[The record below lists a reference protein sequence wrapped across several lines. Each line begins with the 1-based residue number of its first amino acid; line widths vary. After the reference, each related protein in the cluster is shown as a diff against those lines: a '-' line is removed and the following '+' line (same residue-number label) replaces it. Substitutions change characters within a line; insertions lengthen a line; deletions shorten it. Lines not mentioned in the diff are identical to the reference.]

1 MHRTAFSDTST
12 VLRVI
17 LEYTSIEYLYDSA
30 SADLVDA
37 CPQAVSH
44 LRQGNKSKGPFSV
57 NMGRNRFKG
66 IPYHLWAES

>member
-1 MHRTAFSDTST
+1 MHRAAFPDIDT

-17 LEYTSIEYLYDSA
+17 LEYTSIEYLYDSV

-44 LRQGNKSKGPFSV
+44 LRQENK
-57 NMGRNRFKG
+57 
-66 IPYHLWAES
+66 